1 VSTTR
6 NADFRLRDIA
16 VAAYGPS
23 AVSAI
28 GYGAVMPVL
37 ALQARALGA
46 DVSTAAF
53 VVALW
58 PLGMLATSLPAGAV
72 VARLGE
78 RTTLLL
84 AGLVDAVAMVGA
96 FLATTVWQLGIC
108 VAVSGAAWTAFLI
121 ARQGYLIEAVP
132 MYWRARAMSLL
143 GGTFRVGVLVGPLIG
158 ALLISV
164 ADIRAVFL
172 LSGATSVLA
181 ALLAL
186 VMPDLGVESRTA
198 QREAGHAS
206 VRSVLVAHR
215 QTLLTVGVAVIV
227 IGASRS
233 IRASLLPLW
242 AEGVGISA
250 STTSLI
256 FAVAALIDVLFFFPG
271 GWLMDRRG
279 RAVVAV
285 PVVLSV
291 AIACFLLPL
300 TSTAAGVTAVM
311 VLVAVGN
318 GLGSGIVMTL
328 GADTAPEIGRA
339 QYLGGWRLCG
349 DIGNSGGPLLVS
361 AVAAAA
367 PLAAAC
373 LVIGVLGLL
382 GTGWVGYWTH
392 RLDVTRISRP
402 AGDAGT
408 VSRS

>member
-1 VSTTR
+1 MTTTR
-6 NADFRLRDIA
+6 GADFRLRDIA

-28 GYGAVMPVL
+28 GYGAIMPVL

-78 RTTLLL
+78 RTTLLI
-84 AGLVDAVAMVGA
+84 AGLVDAVAMVA
-96 FLATTVWQLGIC
+96 AALATTVWQLGLC

-132 MYWRARAMSLL
+132 LHWRARAMSLL
-143 GGTFRVGVLVGPLIG
+143 GGTFRVGVLVGPMIG
-158 ALLISV
+158 ALLISL
-164 ADIRAVFL
+164 ADIRAAFL
-172 LSGATSVLA
+172 LAAATSLGA

-186 VMPDLGVESRTA
+186 VMPDLGAESRTA

-206 VRSVLVAHR
+206 VRSVLSAHR
-215 QTLLTVGVAVIV
+215 ETLLTLGVAVIV

-242 AEGVGISA
+242 ADGVGISA

-256 FAVAALIDVLFFFPG
+256 FAVAAFIDVLFFFPG
-271 GWLMDRRG
+271 GWLMDRHG
-279 RAVVAV
+279 RALVAV

-291 AIACFLLPL
+291 AVACFLLPL
-300 TSTAAGVTAVM
+300 TVTAAGVTAVM
-311 VLVAVGN
+311 VLIAVGN

-328 GADTAPEIGRA
+328 GADTAPELGRA

-373 LVIGVLGLL
+373 LVLGALGLL

-392 RLDVTRISRP
+392 RLDV
-402 AGDAGT
+402 A
-408 VSRS
+408 RSSPSG

>member
-1 VSTTR
+1 LSTTGS
-6 NADFRLRDIA
+6 ADFRLRDIA

-23 AVSAI
+23 AVSAV
-28 GYGAVMPVL
+28 GYGAIMPVL

-84 AGLVDAVAMVGA
+84 AGLVDAVAMVA
-96 FLATTVWQLGIC
+96 AALSTTVWQLGIC

-121 ARQGYLIEAVP
+121 ARQGYLIDAVP
-132 MYWRARAMSLL
+132 IHWRARAMSLL

-158 ALLISV
+158 AALIHV
-164 ADIRAVFL
+164 ADIRAVFV
-172 LSGATSVLA
+172 LSGGTSVAA
-181 ALLAL
+181 ALIAL
-186 VMPDLGVESRTA
+186 VMPDLGAESRTA
-198 QREAGHAS
+198 QRAAGLAS
-206 VRSVLVAHR
+206 VRSVLLAHR
-215 QTLLTVGVAVIV
+215 QTLLTLGVAVIV

-242 AEGVGISA
+242 ADQIGIAA

-291 AIACFLLPL
+291 AAACFLLTV

-328 GADTAPEIGRA
+328 GADTAPEVGRA

-361 AVAAAA
+361 AVSAVA

-373 LVIGVLGLL
+373 LVIGVLGLA

-392 RLDVTRISRP
+392 RLDLARTR
-402 AGDAGT
+402 
-408 VSRS
+408 

>member
-1 VSTTR
+1 MAATR
-6 NADFRLRDIA
+6 ETDFRLREIA
-16 VAAYGPS
+16 LPAYGPS

-28 GYGAVMPVL
+28 GYGAIMPVL

-84 AGLVDAVAMVGA
+84 AGLVDAVTMVGA
-96 FLATTVWQLGIC
+96 AFATTVWQLAVC
-108 VAVSGAAWTAFLI
+108 VALSGAAWTAFLI
-121 ARQGYLIEAVP
+121 ARQGFLIEAVP
-132 MYWRARAMSLL
+132 VYWRARAMSLL
-143 GGTFRVGVLVGPLIG
+143 GGTFRIGVLVGPLIG
-158 ALLISV
+158 ALLISL
-164 ADIRAVFL
+164 ADLRAVFL
-172 LSGATSVLA
+172 LAAATSAGA

-186 VMPDLGVESRTA
+186 VMPDLGAESRLA

-206 VRSVLVAHR
+206 VRSVLLAHR
-215 QTLLTVGVAVIV
+215 QTLLTLGVAVIV

-242 AEGVGISA
+242 ADGIGLSA

-256 FAVAALIDVLFFFPG
+256 FAMAALIDVLFFYPG

-285 PVVLSV
+285 PVVLTV

-300 TSTAAGVTAVM
+300 TSAAAGVAAVM
-311 VLVAVGN
+311 VLIAIGN

-328 GADTAPEIGRA
+328 GADSAPEVGRA
-339 QYLGGWRLCG
+339 QFLGGWRLCG

-392 RLDVTRISRP
+392 RLDV
-402 AGDAGT
+402 
-408 VSRS
+408 SRS

>member
-1 VSTTR
+1 MATTR
-6 NADFRLRDIA
+6 ETDFRLREIA
-16 VAAYGPS
+16 LPAYGPS

-28 GYGAVMPVL
+28 GYGAIMPVL

-46 DVSTAAF
+46 DVSAAAF

-84 AGLVDAVAMVGA
+84 AGLVDAVTMVGA
-96 FLATTVWQLGIC
+96 AFATTVWQLAVC
-108 VAVSGAAWTAFLI
+108 VALSGAAWTAFLI
-121 ARQGYLIEAVP
+121 ARQGFLIEAVP
-132 MYWRARAMSLL
+132 VYWRARAMSLL
-143 GGTFRVGVLVGPLIG
+143 GGTFRIGVLIGPLIG
-158 ALLISV
+158 ALLISL
-164 ADIRAVFL
+164 ADLRAVFL
-172 LSGATSVLA
+172 LAAVTSACA

-186 VMPDLGVESRTA
+186 VMPDLGAESRLA
-198 QREAGHAS
+198 QREAGHVS
-206 VRSVLVAHR
+206 VRSVLLAHR
-215 QTLLTVGVAVIV
+215 QTLLTLGVAVVV

-233 IRASLLPLW
+233 IRAGLLPLW
-242 AEGVGISA
+242 ADGIGLSA

-256 FAVAALIDVLFFFPG
+256 FAMAALIDVLFFYPG

-279 RAVVAV
+279 RALVAV
-285 PVVLSV
+285 PVVLTV

-300 TSTAAGVTAVM
+300 TSAAAGVAAVM
-311 VLVAVGN
+311 VLIAVGN

-328 GADTAPEIGRA
+328 GADSAPEVGRA
-339 QYLGGWRLCG
+339 QFLGGWRLCG

-392 RLDVTRISRP
+392 RLDV
-402 AGDAGT
+402 
-408 VSRS
+408 SRS

>member
-1 VSTTR
+1 MSTTR
-6 NADFRLRDIA
+6 KADFRLRDIA

-96 FLATTVWQLGIC
+96 ALSTTVWQLGIC

-132 MYWRARAMSLL
+132 MHWRARAMSLL

-181 ALLAL
+181 ALLAM

-215 QTLLTVGVAVIV
+215 RILLTVGVAVIV

-291 AIACFLLPL
+291 AVACFLLPL

-361 AVAAAA
+361 AVAAVA

-392 RLDVTRISRP
+392 RLDASR
-402 AGDAGT
+402 
-408 VSRS
+408 VSRAG

>member
-1 VSTTR
+1 MATR
-6 NADFRLRDIA
+6 ETDFRLREIA
-16 VAAYGPS
+16 LPAYGPS

-28 GYGAVMPVL
+28 GYGAIMPVL

-72 VARLGE
+72 IARLGE
-78 RTTLLL
+78 RTTLLV
-84 AGLVDAVAMVGA
+84 AGLVDAVTMVGA
-96 FLATTVWQLGIC
+96 AFATTVWQLGVC
-108 VAVSGAAWTAFLI
+108 VALSGAAWTAFLI
-121 ARQGYLIEAVP
+121 ARQGFLIDAVP
-132 MYWRARAMSLL
+132 VYWRARAMSLL
-143 GGTFRVGVLVGPLIG
+143 GGTFRIGVLVGPLIG
-158 ALLISV
+158 ALLISLT
-164 ADIRAVFL
+164 DLRSVFL
-172 LSGATSVLA
+172 LASATSAVA
-181 ALLAL
+181 SLLAL
-186 VMPDLGVESRTA
+186 VMPDLGAESRLA
-198 QREAGHAS
+198 QREAGHVS
-206 VRSVLVAHR
+206 VRSVLLAHR
-215 QTLLTVGVAVIV
+215 QTLLTLGVAVIV

-242 AEGVGISA
+242 ADGIGLSA

-256 FAVAALIDVLFFFPG
+256 FAMAALIDVLFFYPG

-285 PVVLSV
+285 PVVLTV

-300 TSTAAGVTAVM
+300 TSAAAGVAAVM
-311 VLVAVGN
+311 VLIAVGN

-328 GADTAPEIGRA
+328 GADSAPEVGRP
-339 QYLGGWRLCG
+339 QFLGGWRLCG

-361 AVAAAA
+361 AVAAVA

-392 RLDVTRISRP
+392 RLDV
-402 AGDAGT
+402 
-408 VSRS
+408 SRS

>member
-1 VSTTR
+1 MSTTR
-6 NADFRLRDIA
+6 KADFRLRDIA

-96 FLATTVWQLGIC
+96 ALSTTVWQLGIC

-132 MYWRARAMSLL
+132 MHWRARAMSLL

-206 VRSVLVAHR
+206 VRSVLAAHR

-291 AIACFLLPL
+291 AVACFLLPL

-328 GADTAPEIGRA
+328 GADTAPELGRA

-361 AVAAAA
+361 AVAAVA

-392 RLDVTRISRP
+392 RLDASRASP
-402 AGDAGT
+402 PG
-408 VSRS
+408 

>member
-1 VSTTR
+1 MSTTR
-6 NADFRLRDIA
+6 STDFRLRDIA

-28 GYGAVMPVL
+28 GYGAIMPVL
-37 ALQARALGA
+37 ALQARELGA

-58 PLGMLATSLPAGAV
+58 PLGMLATSLPAGAL

-96 FLATTVWQLGIC
+96 WLATSVWQLGIC

-121 ARQGYLIEAVP
+121 ARQGYLIDAVP
-132 MYWRARAMSLL
+132 VYWRARAMSLL
-143 GGTFRVGVLVGPLIG
+143 GGTFRVGILVGPLIG
-158 ALLISV
+158 AALISV

-172 LSGATSVLA
+172 LSGGTSVAA
-181 ALLAL
+181 ALIAL
-186 VMPDLGVESRTA
+186 VMPDLGAENRTA
-198 QREAGHAS
+198 QRAAGLDS
-206 VRSVLVAHR
+206 VRSVLRAHR
-215 QTLLTVGVAVIV
+215 RTLLTLGVAVIV

-242 AEGVGISA
+242 AEGIGISA

-291 AIACFLLPL
+291 AVACFLLTL
-300 TSTAAGVTAVM
+300 TTTAAGVTAVM

-328 GADTAPEIGRA
+328 GADTAPEVGRA

-373 LVIGVLGLL
+373 VVIGVLGLI

-392 RLDVTRISRP
+392 RLDVARTR
-402 AGDAGT
+402 
-408 VSRS
+408 

>member
-1 VSTTR
+1 MVTTR
-6 NADFRLRDIA
+6 GAGFRLRDIA

-23 AVSAI
+23 AVSSI
-28 GYGAVMPVL
+28 GYGAIMPVL

-46 DVSTAAF
+46 DVSMAAF

-78 RTTLLL
+78 RTTLLI

-96 FLATTVWQLGIC
+96 YLATTVFQLGVC

-121 ARQGYLIEAVP
+121 ARQGFLIDAVP
-132 MYWRARAMSLL
+132 VYWRARAMSLL

-158 ALLISV
+158 ALVIHR
-164 ADIRAVFL
+164 AGIGAVFL
-172 LSGATSVLA
+172 LSGATSVVA
-181 ALLAL
+181 ALIAL
-186 VMPDLGVESRTA
+186 MMPDLGAESRTA
-198 QREAGHAS
+198 QRRAGHAS
-206 VRSVLVAHR
+206 VRSVLGAHR
-215 QTLLTVGVAVIV
+215 RTLLTLGVAVIV

-233 IRASLLPLW
+233 LRASLLPLW
-242 AEGVGISA
+242 ADGVGISA

-256 FAVAALIDVLFFFPG
+256 FAAAALIDVVFFFPG

-279 RAVVAV
+279 RALVAV

-291 AIACFLLPL
+291 AVACFLLPL
-300 TSTAAGVTAVM
+300 TATAVGVTAVM
-311 VLVAVGN
+311 VLIAVGN
-318 GLGSGIVMTL
+318 GLGSGIVMTI
-328 GADTAPEIGRA
+328 GADTAPEVGRA

-361 AVAAAA
+361 AVAAVA

-373 LVIGVLGLL
+373 LVLGVLGLL
-382 GTGWVGYWTH
+382 GTGWVGYWTR
-392 RLDVTRISRP
+392 RLDRTRL
-402 AGDAGT
+402 AGEPG
-408 VSRS
+408 

>member
-1 VSTTR
+1 VATTR
-6 NADFRLRDIA
+6 ESDFRLREIA
-16 VAAYGPS
+16 LPAYGPS

-28 GYGAVMPVL
+28 GYGAIMPVL

-84 AGLVDAVAMVGA
+84 AGLVDAVTMVGA
-96 FLATTVWQLGIC
+96 AFSTSVWQLAVC
-108 VAVSGAAWTAFLI
+108 VALSGAAWTAFLI
-121 ARQGYLIEAVP
+121 ARQGFLIEAVP
-132 MYWRARAMSLL
+132 VYWRARAMSLL
-143 GGTFRVGVLVGPLIG
+143 GGTFRIGVLIGPLIG

-164 ADIRAVFL
+164 AGLEAVFL
-172 LSGATSVLA
+172 LAAATSAGA

-186 VMPDLGVESRTA
+186 VMPDLGAESRLA

-206 VRSVLVAHR
+206 VRSVLLAHR
-215 QTLLTVGVAVIV
+215 QTLLTLGVAVIV

-242 AEGVGISA
+242 ADGIGMSA

-256 FAVAALIDVLFFFPG
+256 FALAALIDVLFFYPG

-285 PVVLSV
+285 PVVLTV

-300 TSTAAGVTAVM
+300 TSAAAGVAAVM
-311 VLVAVGN
+311 VLIALGN

-328 GADTAPEIGRA
+328 GADSAPELGRA
-339 QYLGGWRLCG
+339 QFLGGWRLCG

-392 RLDVTRISRP
+392 RLDVHRQTPS
-402 AGDAGT
+402 A
-408 VSRS
+408 

>member
-1 VSTTR
+1 MATPR
-6 NADFRLRDIA
+6 EADFRLRDIA

-23 AVSAI
+23 AISAI
-28 GYGAVMPVL
+28 GYGAIMPVL

-84 AGLVDAVAMVGA
+84 AGLVDAVAMVA
-96 FLATTVWQLGIC
+96 AALSTTVWQLGVC
-108 VAVSGAAWTAFLI
+108 VAVSGGAWTAFLI

-143 GGTFRVGVLVGPLIG
+143 GGTFRVGVLVGPMIG
-158 ALLISV
+158 ALLIALS
-164 ADIRAVFL
+164 DIRAVFL
-172 LSGATSVLA
+172 LSGATSVAA

-206 VRSVLVAHR
+206 VRSVLAAHR
-215 QTLLTVGVAVIV
+215 HTLLTLGVAVIV

-242 AEGVGISA
+242 ADGIGISA

-256 FAVAALIDVLFFFPG
+256 FAAAALIDVLFFFPG

-279 RAVVAV
+279 RALVAV

-300 TSTAAGVTAVM
+300 TATVAGVTAVM
-311 VLVAVGN
+311 VLIAVGN

-328 GADTAPEIGRA
+328 GADTAPEVGRA

-373 LVIGVLGLL
+373 LVLGVLGLL
-382 GTGWVGYWTH
+382 GTGGVGYWTH
-392 RLDVTRISRP
+392 RLDVRRIGP
-402 AGDAGT
+402 AG
-408 VSRS
+408 

>member
-1 VSTTR
+1 VSTIR
-6 NADFRLRDIA
+6 EADFRLRDVA

-28 GYGAVMPVL
+28 GYGAIMPVL

-58 PLGMLATSLPAGAV
+58 PLGMLVTSLPAGAV

-78 RTTLLL
+78 RSTLVI
-84 AGLVDAVAMVGA
+84 AGLVDAVAMVA
-96 FLATTVWQLGIC
+96 AALATTVWQLGVC
-108 VAVSGAAWTAFLI
+108 VAVSGAAWTAFLM
-121 ARQGYLIEAVP
+121 ARQGYLIDAVP
-132 MYWRARAMSLL
+132 VHWRARAMSLL
-143 GGTFRVGVLVGPLIG
+143 GGTFRIGVLVGPLIG
-158 ALLISV
+158 AALISV
-164 ADIRAVFL
+164 ADISAVFL
-172 LSGATSVLA
+172 LSGATSVAA

-186 VMPDLGVESRTA
+186 VMPDLGAENRTA
-198 QREAGHAS
+198 QRAAGLDS
-206 VRSVLVAHR
+206 VRSVLFAHR
-215 QTLLTVGVAVIV
+215 KTLLTLGVAVIV
-227 IGASRS
+227 MGASRS

-242 AEGVGISA
+242 AEGIGLSA

-256 FAVAALIDVLFFFPG
+256 FAVAGFIDVLFFFPG

-279 RAVVAV
+279 RALVAV

-291 AIACFLLPL
+291 AVACFLLPL
-300 TSTAAGVTAVM
+300 TTTAAGVTAVM
-311 VLVAVGN
+311 VLIAVGN

-328 GADTAPEIGRA
+328 GADTAPEVGRA

-361 AVAAAA
+361 AVAAVA

-392 RLDVTRISRP
+392 RLDV
-402 AGDAGT
+402 
-408 VSRS
+408 SRS

>member
-6 NADFRLRDIA
+6 EADFRLRDIA

-28 GYGAVMPVL
+28 GYGAIMPVL

-58 PLGMLATSLPAGAV
+58 PLGMLATSLPAGAM

-84 AGLVDAVAMVGA
+84 AGIVDAVAMVGA
-96 FLATTVWQLGIC
+96 ALATTVWQLGIC

-121 ARQGYLIEAVP
+121 ARQGYLIDAVP
-132 MYWRARAMSLL
+132 MHWRARAMSLL

-172 LSGATSVLA
+172 LSGATSVAA

-186 VMPDLGVESRTA
+186 VMPDLGAERRTA
-198 QREAGHAS
+198 QRKAGHVS

-215 QTLLTVGVAVIV
+215 RTLLTLGVAVIV

-233 IRASLLPLW
+233 IRTSLLPLW
-242 AEGVGISA
+242 ADGIGISA

-279 RAVVAV
+279 RALVAV

-291 AIACFLLPL
+291 AVACFLLPL
-300 TSTAAGVTAVM
+300 TATAAGVTAVM
-311 VLVAVGN
+311 VLIAVGN
-318 GLGSGIVMTL
+318 GLGAGIVMTL
-328 GADTAPEIGRA
+328 GADTAPEVGRS

-361 AVAAAA
+361 VVSAAA

-373 LVIGVLGLL
+373 LAIGVLGLL
-382 GTGWVGYWTH
+382 GTGWVGYWTR
-392 RLDVTRISRP
+392 RLDVRR
-402 AGDAGT
+402 
-408 VSRS
+408 VSHSG

>member
-1 VSTTR
+1 MAATR
-6 NADFRLRDIA
+6 ETDFRLREIA
-16 VAAYGPS
+16 LPAYGPS

-28 GYGAVMPVL
+28 GYGAIMPVL

-84 AGLVDAVAMVGA
+84 AGLVDAVTMVGA
-96 FLATTVWQLGIC
+96 AFATTVWQLAVC
-108 VAVSGAAWTAFLI
+108 VALSGAAWTAFLI
-121 ARQGYLIEAVP
+121 ARQGFLIEAVP
-132 MYWRARAMSLL
+132 VYWRARAMSLL
-143 GGTFRVGVLVGPLIG
+143 GGTFRIGVLVGPLIG
-158 ALLISV
+158 ALLISL
-164 ADIRAVFL
+164 ADLRAVFL
-172 LSGATSVLA
+172 LAAATSAGA

-186 VMPDLGVESRTA
+186 VMPDLGAESRLA

-206 VRSVLVAHR
+206 VRSVLLAHR
-215 QTLLTVGVAVIV
+215 QTLLTLGVAVIV

-242 AEGVGISA
+242 ADGIGLSA

-256 FAVAALIDVLFFFPG
+256 FAMAALIDVLFFYPG

-285 PVVLSV
+285 PVVLTV
-291 AIACFLLPL
+291 AIACFLLPI
-300 TSTAAGVTAVM
+300 TSAAAGVAAVM
-311 VLVAVGN
+311 VLIAIGN

-328 GADTAPEIGRA
+328 GADSAPEVGRA
-339 QYLGGWRLCG
+339 QFLGGWRLCG

-367 PLAAAC
+367 P
-373 LVIGVLGLL
+373 
-382 GTGWVGYWTH
+382 W
-392 RLDVTRISRP
+392 RRP
-402 AGDAGT
+402 AW
-408 VSRS
+408 

>member
-1 VSTTR
+1 VVTTR
-6 NADFRLRDIA
+6 ETDFRLREIA
-16 VAAYGPS
+16 LPAYGPS

-28 GYGAVMPVL
+28 GYGAIMPVL

-84 AGLVDAVAMVGA
+84 AGFVDAVTMVGA
-96 FLATTVWQLGIC
+96 AFATTVWQLALC

-121 ARQGYLIEAVP
+121 ARQGFLIEAVP
-132 MYWRARAMSLL
+132 VYWRARAMSLL
-143 GGTFRVGVLVGPLIG
+143 GGTFRIGVLVGPLIG
-158 ALLISV
+158 ALLISL
-164 ADIRAVFL
+164 ADLRAVFL
-172 LSGATSVLA
+172 LAAVTSAGA

-186 VMPDLGVESRTA
+186 VMPDLGAESRLA
-198 QREAGHAS
+198 QGEAGHAS
-206 VRSVLVAHR
+206 VRSVLLAHR
-215 QTLLTVGVAVIV
+215 HTLLTVGVAVIV

-242 AEGVGISA
+242 ADGIGLSA
-250 STTSLI
+250 SSTSLI
-256 FAVAALIDVLFFFPG
+256 FALAALIDVLFFFPG
-271 GWLMDRRG
+271 GWLMDRHG

-285 PVVLSV
+285 PVVLTV

-300 TSTAAGVTAVM
+300 TSAAAGVAAVM
-311 VLVAVGN
+311 VLIAVGN

-328 GADTAPEIGRA
+328 GADSAPELGRA
-339 QYLGGWRLCG
+339 QFLGGWRLCG

-361 AVAAAA
+361 AVAVAA
-367 PLAAAC
+367 PLAVAC

-392 RLDVTRISRP
+392 RLDV
-402 AGDAGT
+402 
-408 VSRS
+408 SRSTPSG

>member
-1 VSTTR
+1 MSTTKG
-6 NADFRLRDIA
+6 ADFRLRDIA

-28 GYGAVMPVL
+28 GYGAIMPVL

-96 FLATTVWQLGIC
+96 ALSTTVWQLGLC

-132 MYWRARAMSLL
+132 MHWRARAMSLL

-158 ALLISV
+158 AVLISV

-215 QTLLTVGVAVIV
+215 QTLFTVGVAVIV

-233 IRASLLPLW
+233 IRVSLLPLW
-242 AEGVGISA
+242 ADGVGISA

-291 AIACFLLPL
+291 AVACFLLPL

-328 GADTAPEIGRA
+328 GADTAPEVGRA

-361 AVAAAA
+361 AVAAVA

-392 RLDVTRISRP
+392 RLDVSRGSP
-402 AGDAGT
+402 AGT
-408 VSRS
+408 VSRC

>member
-1 VSTTR
+1 VATR
-6 NADFRLRDIA
+6 ETDFRLREIA
-16 VAAYGPS
+16 LPAYGPS

-28 GYGAVMPVL
+28 GYGAIMPVL

-72 VARLGE
+72 IARLGE
-78 RTTLLL
+78 RTTLLV
-84 AGLVDAVAMVGA
+84 AGLVDAVTMVGA
-96 FLATTVWQLGIC
+96 AFATTVWQLGVC
-108 VAVSGAAWTAFLI
+108 VALSGAAWTAFLI
-121 ARQGYLIEAVP
+121 ARQGFLIDAVP
-132 MYWRARAMSLL
+132 VYWRARAMSLL
-143 GGTFRVGVLVGPLIG
+143 GGTFRIGVLVGPLIG
-158 ALLISV
+158 ALLISLT
-164 ADIRAVFL
+164 DLRSVFL
-172 LSGATSVLA
+172 LASATSAVA

-186 VMPDLGVESRTA
+186 VMPDLGAESRLA
-198 QREAGHAS
+198 QREAGHVS
-206 VRSVLVAHR
+206 VRSVLLAHR
-215 QTLLTVGVAVIV
+215 QTLLTLGVAVIV

-242 AEGVGISA
+242 ADGIGLSA

-256 FAVAALIDVLFFFPG
+256 FAMAALIDVLFFYPG

-285 PVVLSV
+285 PVVLTV

-300 TSTAAGVTAVM
+300 TSAAAGVAAVM
-311 VLVAVGN
+311 VLIAVGN

-328 GADTAPEIGRA
+328 GADSAPEVGRP
-339 QYLGGWRLCG
+339 QFLGGWRLCG

-361 AVAAAA
+361 AVAAVA

-392 RLDVTRISRP
+392 RLDV
-402 AGDAGT
+402 
-408 VSRS
+408 SRS

>member
-1 VSTTR
+1 LVTTR
-6 NADFRLRDIA
+6 GAGFRLRDIA

-23 AVSAI
+23 AVSSI
-28 GYGAVMPVL
+28 GYGAIMPVL

-46 DVSTAAF
+46 DVSMAAF

-78 RTTLLL
+78 RTTLLI

-96 FLATTVWQLGIC
+96 YLATTVFQLGVC

-121 ARQGYLIEAVP
+121 ARQGFLIDAVP
-132 MYWRARAMSLL
+132 VYWRARAMSLL

-158 ALLISV
+158 ALVIHR
-164 ADIRAVFL
+164 AGIGAVFL
-172 LSGATSVLA
+172 LSGATSVVA
-181 ALLAL
+181 ALIAL
-186 VMPDLGVESRTA
+186 MMPDLGAESRTA
-198 QREAGHAS
+198 QRRAGHAS
-206 VRSVLVAHR
+206 VRSVLGAHR
-215 QTLLTVGVAVIV
+215 RTLLTLGVAVIV

-233 IRASLLPLW
+233 LRASLLPLW
-242 AEGVGISA
+242 ADGVGISA

-271 GWLMDRRG
+271 GWLMDRHG
-279 RAVVAV
+279 RALVAV

-291 AIACFLLPL
+291 AVACFLLPL
-300 TSTAAGVTAVM
+300 TATAAGVTAVM
-311 VLVAVGN
+311 VLIAVGN

-328 GADTAPEIGRA
+328 GADTAPEVGRA

-373 LVIGVLGLL
+373 LVLGVLGLL

-392 RLDVTRISRP
+392 RLDDRRVSLSS
-402 AGDAGT
+402 GSE
-408 VSRS
+408 VSRC

>member
-1 VSTTR
+1 MTTTR
-6 NADFRLRDIA
+6 GADFRLRDIA

-28 GYGAVMPVL
+28 GSGAIMPVL

-78 RTTLLL
+78 RTTLLI
-84 AGLVDAVAMVGA
+84 AGLVDAVAMVA
-96 FLATTVWQLGIC
+96 AALATTVWQLGLC

-132 MYWRARAMSLL
+132 LHWRARAMSLL
-143 GGTFRVGVLVGPLIG
+143 GGTFRVGVLVGPMIG
-158 ALLISV
+158 ALLISL
-164 ADIRAVFL
+164 ADIRAAFL
-172 LSGATSVLA
+172 LAAATSLGA

-186 VMPDLGVESRTA
+186 VMPDLGAESRTA

-206 VRSVLVAHR
+206 VRSVLSAHR
-215 QTLLTVGVAVIV
+215 ETLLTLGVAVIV

-242 AEGVGISA
+242 ADGVGISA

-256 FAVAALIDVLFFFPG
+256 FAVAAFIDVLFFFPG
-271 GWLMDRRG
+271 GWLMDRHG
-279 RAVVAV
+279 RALVAV

-291 AIACFLLPL
+291 AVACFVLPL
-300 TSTAAGVTAVM
+300 TATAAGVTAVM
-311 VLVAVGN
+311 VLIAVGN

-328 GADTAPEIGRA
+328 GADTAPELGRA

-373 LVIGVLGLL
+373 LVLGALGLL

-392 RLDVTRISRP
+392 RLDVARASP
-402 AGDAGT
+402 SG
-408 VSRS
+408 

>member
-1 VSTTR
+1 VATTR
-6 NADFRLRDIA
+6 ETDFRLREIA
-16 VAAYGPS
+16 LPAYGPS

-28 GYGAVMPVL
+28 GYGAIMPVL

-84 AGLVDAVAMVGA
+84 AGLVDAVTMVGA
-96 FLATTVWQLGIC
+96 AFATTVWQLAVC
-108 VAVSGAAWTAFLI
+108 VALSGAAWTAFLI
-121 ARQGYLIEAVP
+121 ARQGFLIEAVP
-132 MYWRARAMSLL
+132 VYWRARAMSLL
-143 GGTFRVGVLVGPLIG
+143 GGTFRIGVLIGPLIG
-158 ALLISV
+158 ALLITL
-164 ADIRAVFL
+164 ADLRAVFL
-172 LSGATSVLA
+172 LAAATSAGA

-186 VMPDLGVESRTA
+186 VMPDLGAESRLA
-198 QREAGHAS
+198 QGEAGHAS
-206 VRSVLVAHR
+206 VRSVLLAHR
-215 QTLLTVGVAVIV
+215 QTLLTLGVAVIV

-242 AEGVGISA
+242 ADGIGMSA

-256 FAVAALIDVLFFFPG
+256 FAMAALIDVLFFFPG

-285 PVVLSV
+285 PVVLTV

-300 TSTAAGVTAVM
+300 TSAAAGVAAVM
-311 VLVAVGN
+311 VLIAVGN

-328 GADTAPEIGRA
+328 GADSAPEVGRA
-339 QYLGGWRLCG
+339 QFLGGWRLCG

-392 RLDVTRISRP
+392 RLDV
-402 AGDAGT
+402 
-408 VSRS
+408 SRS